1 MFNSV
6 GIPHSTINY
15 GNLGMISNISAWYW
29 LLCMVEYLK
38 PNLIADKKTKPLCRC
53 LALSPSLPVQNLPR
67 WSVYLVPQYLYLG
80 ISTYLVPGN
89 FSVPSCTLIEDK
101 ASLAL
106 SFPLCL
112 CNTFPD
118 GRSTKYLRICNWFDR
133 FLAHELIPHICMYLE
148 PDQVIF

>member
-53 LALSPSLPVQNLPR
+53 LALSPSLPCNTFPDGRSSWYLSICTWVVLPE
-67 WSVYLVPQYLYLG
+67 
-80 ISTYLVPGN
+80 PGN
-89 FSVPSCTLIEDK
+89 FLVPSCTLIEDK